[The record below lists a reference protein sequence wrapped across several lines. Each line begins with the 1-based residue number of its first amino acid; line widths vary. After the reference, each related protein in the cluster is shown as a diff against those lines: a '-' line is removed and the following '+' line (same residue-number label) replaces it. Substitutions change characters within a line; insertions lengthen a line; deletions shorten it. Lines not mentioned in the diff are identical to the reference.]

1 MLDKLLKKSLFYN
14 IYLAIL
20 FVMSLVVVITEQQIA
35 GAVIFGCIA
44 ALSLILFSDLTVFL
58 TPTLL
63 LSVFVTVCYDS
74 YSTFI
79 KFVPLAVPLAF
90 CVIFNLIKY
99 RAKPKLGSSF
109 KGTVA
114 VAIAVTLGGFGTLSA
129 KSYFAP
135 TSLFY
140 VFMLGGGMI
149 LLYLLFSSRI
159 TEKSGRMLIKAM
171 YAVGMLASFIIC
183 FFYFKNWEEFVN
195 SFRFLNFTASNNLS
209 TFIMMAMPFPM
220 LYARKRHIDVL
231 ATLFMYLCIVMS
243 SSRGGLVM
251 GTVEMLVIF
260 IAYTFFFEK
269 SKIKKVLYTSVFI
282 ICVLTFFNFLPE
294 LVIKVSYKSLS
305 RDTDSMTLKECFD
318 ILKQY
323 FINPEEPRARVLKR
337 SIGDFLSNPVF
348 GVGLGYTGNSDIY
361 SPKTGAMNWYHIW
374 TAQVFGGLGIVGI
387 LAYCYQLVL
396 RTVIYFKN
404 ASPVN
409 MTFFVSYI
417 GLWLMSQLNPGE
429 FCPIPYALLATVYF
443 IIIERKKHEDTKTDS
458 RVQGLHM
465 GRKKASRDIR

>member
-1 MLDKLLKKSLFYN
+1 MLDKLLKKPLYYN

-20 FVMSLVVVITEQQIA
+20 FALSLVVVITEQQVA

-44 ALSLILFSDLTVFL
+44 AVSLIFFSDLTVFL
-58 TPTLL
+58 TPVLL

-74 YSTFI
+74 FDTFI
-79 KFVPLAVPLAF
+79 KFVPLAIPLAF

-99 RAKPKLGSSF
+99 RAKPKLYGSF

-114 VAIAVTLGGFGTLSA
+114 VAIAITLGGLGTLSA

-159 TEKSGRMLIKAM
+159 TENTGSMLIKVM
-171 YAVGMLASFIIC
+171 YAAGMLASFIIC
-183 FFYFKNWEEFVN
+183 FFYYKNWSEFVTN
-195 SFRFLNFTASNNLS
+195 FRFLNFSASNNLS

-220 LYARKRHIDVL
+220 LYARRRHVDVL
-231 ATLFMYLCIVMS
+231 ATLFMYLCAVMS

-269 SKIKKVLYTSVFI
+269 SKVKKVLYTGVLVIGVIVFFE
-282 ICVLTFFNFLPE
+282 LLPE
-294 LVIKVSYKSLS
+294 LVIKISFKSLN
-305 RDTDSMTLKECFD
+305 RDTQNMTLKECFD

-323 FINPEEPRARVLKR
+323 FINPQEPRARVLKR
-337 SIGDFLSNPVF
+337 SVGDFLSNPIF

-387 LAYCYQLVL
+387 LAYGYQLIL
-396 RTVIYFKN
+396 RTAIYFKN

-409 MTFFVSYI
+409 MTFFVSYV

-429 FCPIPYALLATVYF
+429 FCPIPYALLATIFF
-443 IIIERKKHEDTKTDS
+443 IIIERKDNEDTKADS
-458 RVQGLHM
+458 RIQGLHM